1 MGGKKADTRFTLKF
15 NKDNPLH
22 AQAVE
27 VLNQQGFHG
36 KSQYIANAIKHYET
50 WIKIRDNQL
59 LTKFDE
65 NAIESVVSRF
75 LNVRAVNS
83 AGTSIGSV
91 PEDLLSEQPQF
102 VEEINFVETMTA
114 LGEDGINAIA
124 DAMEMFRS
132 I

>member
-1 MGGKKADTRFTLKF
+1 MSDKKAETRFTLRF
-15 NKDNPLH
+15 NKNDPLH

-27 VLNQQGFHG
+27 VLNRQGFHG
-36 KSQYIANAIKHYET
+36 RSQYIANAIKHYET

-59 LTKFDE
+59 LTQFDE

-75 LNVRAVNS
+75 LNVRAVN
-83 AGTSIGSV
+83 GTATPVSSV
-91 PEDLLSEQPQF
+91 TEDLLNEQPQC
-102 VEEINFVETMTA
+102 VEEINFEEAMTT

-132 I
+132 M